1 MNKHRILTY
10 FLGILL
16 IIVFLARLVQT
27 YSYLGYGFVQMGILS
42 DKICARGSYEIIICL
57 PDILPP
63 YETILT
69 LIAILLIF
77 SLWFPTRKKNGSYSR
92 PNLGP
97 SNAWTPSR

>member
-16 IIVFLARLVQT
+16 IIVFLARLAQT

-57 PDILPP
+57 PNTLPP
-63 YETILT
+63 YETILVI
-69 LIAILLIF
+69 LVILLIF
-77 SLWFPTRKKNGSYSR
+77 SLRFPEKKRMQVS
-92 PNLGP
+92 
-97 SNAWTPSR
+97 AD